1 VTTMS
6 VKRGVLIA
14 FEGIDGTGKSTQI
27 ELLAARLREL
37 GLAVVVTREPTDGPH
52 GRRIREM
59 FLQRASLSPAEEL
72 RLFVEDRREH
82 VAQLIAPALA
92 AGKVVLTDRYYFSTV
107 AYQGA
112 AGHDPAVLLAL
123 NESFAPRPDL
133 VLLLEAP
140 PAVGV
145 RRVRELRG
153 ESLNDFEQE
162 EYLRRVAEIFA
173 GFNDSRMRRIDAI
186 GDIEGVRRQVWP
198 PVRELL
204 VQKGLLAIG
213 RPDPVQANADDHD
226 QV

>member
-1 VTTMS
+1 MAD
-6 VKRGVLIA
+6 KQGILIA
-14 FEGIDGTGKSTQI
+14 FEGIDGTGKSTQV
-27 ELLAARLREL
+27 ELLARRLREM
-37 GLAVVVTREPTDGPH
+37 GLAVVTTREPTDGRY

-59 FLQRASLSPAEEL
+59 FMKRAALPPAEEL

-82 VAQLIAPALA
+82 VARLIAPALA

-112 AGHDPAVLLAL
+112 AGHDPAAVLAL

-133 VLLLEAP
+133 ILLLEAP

-162 EYLRRVAEIFA
+162 DYLRRVADIFA
-173 GFNDSRMRRIDAI
+173 GFNDPRLRRIDAV
-186 GDIEGVRRQVWP
+186 GDIDRVWRQVWHAVGEFLGQRGMMVGVTDQP
-198 PVRELL
+198 SII
-204 VQKGLLAIG
+204 QTNK
-213 RPDPVQANADDHD
+213 DDHD
-226 QV
+226 QA